1 MGRLTHTN
9 CWKCEEY
16 TAIEMPKRIGFR
28 VAQVTSEEEGYRGS
42 QLVEVGP
49 QAKGWMSDKYCIFPV
64 TLTLQLDT
72 RTTVEKLQIMG
83 HPWAVTTKLE
93 IWVGDVPKG
102 QEVVSTK
109 AYFMKIG
116 EFPMENNES
125 NDYTA
130 RQLQCVEINQG
141 ARPVPVS
148 FVRFVL
154 HKNHT
159 NRKNQYNQVGLSAVN
174 IIGTPKTPLP
184 SGPVNDLESDVF
196 SEYDDLAFLMYTDK
210 EVSQIISKLE
220 KKKFEAVSTER
231 FEYAKKIKSAIGEL
245 REAGLIL
252 GSLEMEKQ
260 IFADT
265 GQYDEAKEKKI
276 QMDEFRVEVY
286 KSLEITD
293 LLELQGGPRNH

>member
-1 MGRLTHTN
+1 
-9 CWKCEEY
+9 
-16 TAIEMPKRIGFR
+16 MPSRIGFR
-28 VAQVTSEEEGYRGS
+28 VAKVTSEEEGMRGS

-49 QAKGWMSDKYCIFPV
+49 QAKGWMSAKYCIFPQ
-64 TLTLQLDT
+64 TLDLALDSRT
-72 RTTVEKLQIMG
+72 RIERVQVLG
-83 HPWAVTTKLE
+83 HPWAVSTSVE

-102 QEVVSTK
+102 QEVELAK

-116 EFPMENNES
+116 EFPMESNKD
-125 NDYTA
+125 NDYIA
-130 RQLQCVEINQG
+130 RQLQSLEINQG
-141 ARPVPVS
+141 PKPLAVT
-148 FVRFVL
+148 FLRFIL

-159 NRKNQYNQVGLSAVN
+159 NRKNQYNQVGFAAIN
-174 IIGTPKTPLP
+174 IIGTPVDSVP
-184 SGPVNDLESDVF
+184 SSGKSMKSALDREGVL
-196 SEYDDLAFLMYTDK
+196 SEYDDISFLMYTDK
-210 EVSQIISKLE
+210 EVAQIISKLE
-220 KKKFEAVSTER
+220 KKKFEAVTTER

-260 IFADT
+260 IYADT

-276 QMDEFRVEVY
+276 QMDDFRVEVY